1 VITHFE
7 QTIYEPLGRD
17 FQRDFSRKYLSSNS
31 VERLLPKDL
40 LDLERPRS
48 KKATQPTRS
57 RSPTPNSIQN
67 KHFQKNLRIPKRTP
81 TATNSLKQNGKNPYE
96 NQPFPVANTGSFT
109 SFDPQN
115 CQSSKRELISNAFLW
130 MNDNFGSNFDTMGRR
145 GENVMRL
152 KVKTLKALQ
161 HIVTFLELCV
171 AKDLI
176 KGISAPLSTKRK
188 WEWDAGGRKQYASE
202 RLQFETRSRSSRS
215 RNRLFRPQAY
225 SSCRGFLAYIEAFSP
240 DKVQEVVKIFNT
252 YQEANWNPFS
262 ALECG
267 VV

>member
-1 VITHFE
+1 M
-7 QTIYEPLGRD
+7 
-17 FQRDFSRKYLSSNS
+17 
-31 VERLLPKDL
+31 DL

-48 KKATQPTRS
+48 QKATQPRS

-81 TATNSLKQNGKNPYE
+81 TATNSLKQDGKNPYE
-96 NQPFPVANTGSFT
+96 NQPFPVANAGSLT

-115 CQSSKRELISNAFLW
+115 CQSSKRELISNAFKW
-130 MNDNFGSNFDTMGRR
+130 MNENFGSNFDTMGRR

-176 KGISAPLSTKRK
+176 KGISAPLSTK
-188 WEWDAGGRKQYASE
+188 GGRKQYASE
-202 RLQFETRSRSSRS
+202 RVFETRSRSSRS
-215 RNRLFRPQAY
+215 RNR
-225 SSCRGFLAYIEAFSP
+225 CRGFLAYIEAFSP

-252 YQEANWNPFS
+252 YQEANWNPFT